1 MCQRWSF
8 APHEIGQN
16 FPMRLDH
23 ISYVATHDELIDVVQ
38 RLGSRIGSAFVDGG
52 IHPRFG
58 TRNFTL
64 PLKNGHYLEV
74 VCPLNHP
81 AADESPFGKIVSK
94 RANEGGGWLTWVIS
108 TDNIAPIEKRLGR
121 NSVQGHRIRPDR
133 VDLRWKQIGVLG
145 TLDDSQLPFFIE
157 WETSEHPSNYDN
169 SVAEIV
175 KIEIAG
181 DKRTIEAWIGLDP
194 KIALKG
200 IEITWLNAKECEGQT
215 GIVAVHVSTPNG
227 VIRLD

>member
-1 MCQRWSF
+1 
-8 APHEIGQN
+8 
-16 FPMRLDH
+16 MRLDH
-23 ISYVATHDELIDVVQ
+23 ISYAATHDELIDVVQ

-64 PLKNGHYLEV
+64 PLRNGHYLEV

-108 TDNIAPIEKRLGR
+108 TDDIAPIEKRLGR
-121 NSVQGHRIRPDR
+121 KSVQGHRTRPDR

-157 WETSEHPSNYDN
+157 WETTEHPSKDGKP
-169 SVAEIV
+169 VAEIV

-181 DKRTIEAWIGLDP
+181 SKETIENWIGINHKIELRNVDFIWLDT
-194 KIALKG
+194 KQ
-200 IEITWLNAKECEGQT
+200 NDGQT
-215 GIVAVHVSTPNG
+215 GIVAVHISTPDG

>member
-1 MCQRWSF
+1 
-8 APHEIGQN
+8 
-16 FPMRLDH
+16 MRLDH
-23 ISYVATHDELIDVVQ
+23 ISYAATHDELIDVVQ

-52 IHPRFG
+52 IHPGFG

-81 AADESPFGKIVSK
+81 AADQSPFGKIVSK
-94 RANEGGGWLTWVIS
+94 RANEGGGWLTWVMS
-108 TDNIAPIEKRLGR
+108 TDDIAPIEARLGR
-121 NSVQGHRIRPDR
+121 NSVQGHRTRPDQ

-145 TLDDSQLPFFIE
+145 SLDDSQLPFFIE
-157 WETSEHPSNYDN
+157 WETSEHPSMDGKP
-169 SVAEIV
+169 VAEIV

-181 DKRTIEAWIGLDP
+181 DEETMDKWIGINH
-194 KIALKG
+194 KIALKN
-200 IEITWLNAKECEGQT
+200 IEISWVSTKENDGQT
-215 GIVAVHVSTPNG
+215 GIIAVHVSTPNG